1 MKTFTAVLLI
11 ALSTFGRAQAHHDPL
26 NAREVEAMRE
36 SAQDPKKRVDLLLT
50 FARERVMAIDRLRTA
65 PKPGAGDSVTIAELL
80 GDLATLIDELDDN
93 LSMYN
98 GHSED
103 LRRPLN
109 RVLDAEAEF
118 QKKLAELGESAT
130 PLQKRRFAAAL
141 EDASDSLKTSSE
153 SARAMLADQI
163 QKKGEAKD
171 KDKGDRDEAKAA
183 HSDKEQQQSA
193 DPTGM
198 GGIGRTPEEP
208 STEPRF
214 W

>member
-1 MKTFTAVLLI
+1 MKTLAAVLLI
-11 ALSTFGRAQAHHDPL
+11 ALSAMAQAQAHHDPL

-36 SAQDPKKRVDLLLT
+36 SAQEPKKRVDLLLT

-65 PKPGAGDSVTIAELL
+65 AKPGPNDPVTIAELL
-80 GDLATLIDELDDN
+80 TDLATLIDELDDN

-103 LRRPLN
+103 LRRPLS
-109 RVLDAEAEF
+109 RVLDAEVEF

-130 PLQKRRFAAAL
+130 PMQKRRFAAAL
-141 EDASDSLKTSSE
+141 EDDSDSLKTSSE

-163 QKKGEAKD
+163 QKKGEAKG
-171 KDKGDRDEAKAA
+171 KDKSDHDDAKAA
-183 HSDKEQQQSA
+183 RSGKGQQQSA

-198 GGIGRTPEEP
+198 GGIGHTPEEP
-208 STEPRF
+208 SNAPRF
-214 W
+214 

>member
-1 MKTFTAVLLI
+1 MRTFLAVLLI
-11 ALSTFGRAQAHHDPL
+11 ALSTLAQAQAHHDPL

-36 SAQDPKKRVDLLLT
+36 SAQEPKKRVDLILG
-50 FARERVMAIDRLRTA
+50 FARERVMAIERLRTA
-65 PKPGAGDSVTIAELL
+65 AKSGPNDTATIASLL
-80 GDLATLIDELDDN
+80 TDLATLIDELDDN

-103 LRRPLN
+103 LRRPLS

-118 QKKLAELGESAT
+118 QKKLSELGESAT
-130 PLQKRRFAAAL
+130 PMQKRRFAAAL

-163 QKKGEAKD
+163 QKKGEAKG
-171 KDKGDRDEAKAA
+171 KDKGDHDDAKA
-183 HSDKEQQQSA
+183 SRSGKGQPQSA

-208 STEPRF
+208 SNEPRF
-214 W
+214 